1 MFRRYICAIDL
12 LRCALVA
19 LAVFLPSD
27 LALGQP
33 EPAGRYSLVLQGAP
47 LDDALEALVA
57 RTRIDLAY
65 DPPLVRDKQVTCA
78 AENVTSEDLLRCILK
93 GTGLDFYR
101 LSSGLYVLTP
111 AVKTAPLYG
120 RLRGIVVDATT
131 RQPLPNAHVMLA
143 DLANGT
149 AANDAGMFAFPR
161 LKPGRY
167 IVLATYVGYETGTAA
182 VDVPPGG
189 DAEAEIALQAEPL
202 LVQPVIIDGMQWRR
216 PSADLG
222 SESLSQERVRRNP
235 SSGASD
241 VLVGLN
247 SLLGVRVS
255 DATADIHVQGGE
267 TGEHQLRLDGAPV
280 FLPLNFASFVGPFSP
295 FAIGSIT
302 VHKAGFSAAE
312 GSQISGVIDIRHD
325 LNVTEPLRIDV
336 QADPLSANA
345 RLSLKRGAAG
355 GVQTTITTAGRV
367 GLWNLYSP
375 QALQNHLEQWN
386 TTDPFLFTLFD
397 RSGADNPRFEIR
409 EDVTAGNPGIGFN
422 DLHFA
427 SRVRFGL
434 LRSLHTSF
442 YVGQSRLGSD
452 LVGADVV
459 PIGSAVGDSGSPA
472 SEPFRDLFT
481 WDTGVGQSHFEAV
494 LSGRA
499 MARAGV
505 RGSFYRV
512 RHDYS
517 VPDSSRGT
525 GIGPNGEELSGVDD
539 GNRVYEVAAEARL
552 DYVLSRHHSLA
563 SGVELIQTGTR
574 FAILGTQS
582 DPIRHESTGW
592 RTTAY
597 VQDQVTLGK
606 RFSMDVGS
614 RVSYLPTHAR
624 AFFEPR
630 LSVRWDQPDGQL
642 GRWSARASTGRY
654 RQYIS
659 QFDVSSRSPRA
670 LLSSTRFW
678 LAMGDPE
685 LEPPAATHYSAEF
698 LWNPTSLWTLR
709 LEGYFKN
716 QDNILALDYSTE
728 PVPDQNMVQR
738 DFLIESEGTVHG
750 AGVQLQR
757 LVGLGRAELRYEYNI
772 ARRKIEGT
780 FECRTISFCEPLYAP
795 WNEPH
800 RVEFALDVV
809 PWDGLTI
816 LTRWKGVWGRTW
828 GFRQGYYDY
837 IGAFSSIADD
847 LPPDLIPKAENQINR
862 YRLAHPDEHELP
874 PIYQL
879 DLSGAYNVSLSN
891 ESSVQL
897 RVDVLNVLDRVNV
910 SEWHLEFDPE
920 TYFQQNEDGGYL
932 EKSERPLLPRL
943 VSVAVKW
950 TLH

>member
-1 MFRRYICAIDL
+1 MLRRFIRAIEF
-12 LRCALVA
+12 LRCALAA
-19 LAVFLPSD
+19 LVVIV
-27 LALGQP
+27 LAD
-33 EPAGRYSLVLQGAP
+33 PAFAQTTPDRYSLVLRGAP
-47 LDDALEALVA
+47 LDNALEALVA

-65 DPPLVRDKQVTCA
+65 DPPLVRGKQVNCA
-78 AENVTSEDLLRCILK
+78 AEHVSAEELLRCVLD
-93 GTGLDFYR
+93 GTDLDFYR

-111 AVKTAPLYG
+111 KAETIPLYG
-120 RLRGIVVDATT
+120 RLRGIVVDAET

-167 IVLATYVGYETGTAA
+167 IVLATYVGYETATTA
-182 VDVPPGG
+182 VDVPAGG
-189 DAEAEIALQAEPL
+189 DAEAELALEAEPL
-202 LVQPVIIDGMQWRR
+202 VVQPIVIDGIQWRL
-216 PSADLG
+216 PSHDLG
-222 SESLSQERVRRNP
+222 SESLVQESLLRNP
-235 SSGASD
+235 SAGASD

-302 VHKAGFSAAE
+302 VYKAGFSAAE
-312 GSQISGVIDIRHD
+312 GSQISGVIDIRQD
-325 LNVTEPLRIDV
+325 LNVAERTRIDV

-345 RLSLKRGAAG
+345 RLSMTRGRQG
-355 GVQTTITTAGRV
+355 KVKTTLTAAGRV
-367 GLWNLYSP
+367 GLWSLYSP
-375 QALQNHLEQWN
+375 RALQDHLEQWN

-397 RSGADNPRFEIR
+397 RSADNPRFAIR
-409 EDVTAGNPGIGFN
+409 EDATAGNPGIGFT

-434 LRSLHTSF
+434 LKSLHTSF

-452 LVGADVV
+452 LVDAEAVPAESSVGFADV
-459 PIGSAVGDSGSPA
+459 SSG
-472 SEPFRDLFT
+472 EPFRDLFT

-499 MARAGV
+499 LARIGL

-525 GIGPNGEELSGVDD
+525 GIGPNGEELSAIDD
-539 GNRVYEVAAEARL
+539 GNRVYEVAVEGRL
-552 DYVLSRHHSLA
+552 NYILGQRQSLT
-563 SGVELIQTGTR
+563 SGIELIQTGTK

-582 DPIRHESTGW
+582 DPIRHHSSSW
-592 RTTAY
+592 RATAY
-597 VQDQVTLGK
+597 LEDEISFGE
-606 RFSMDVGS
+606 RFAIDVGS
-614 RVSYLPTHAR
+614 RLSYLPTHER

-630 LSVRWDQPDGQL
+630 LSLRFDQRRGRL

-654 RQYIS
+654 RQYIN

-670 LLSSTRFW
+670 LLSTTRFW
-678 LAMGDPE
+678 LATVDAE
-685 LEPPAATHYSAEF
+685 LAPPAATHYAAEL
-698 LWNPTSLWTLR
+698 LWNPSRLWTVR

-716 QDNILALDYSTE
+716 QDNILAIDYSTL
-728 PVPDQNMVQR
+728 PTSDRSMNQR
-738 DFLIESEGTVHG
+738 DFLIESDGTVHG
-750 AGVQLQR
+750 AGVQLHR
-757 LVGLGRAELRYEYNI
+757 SVGPGRAEVRYEYNV
-772 ARRKIEGT
+772 ARRKIEGSY
-780 FECRTISFCEPLYAP
+780 ECRSDAECDPLYAP

-800 RVEFALDVV
+800 RLEFALDVV
-809 PWDGLTI
+809 PWTRFTVLA
-816 LTRWKGVWGRTW
+816 RWKGVWGRTW

-837 IGAFSSIADD
+837 VGAFASIADN
-847 LPPDLIPKAENQINR
+847 LHPDLIPLTQNQINR
-862 YRLAHPDEHELP
+862 YRIDRPDEHELS

-879 DLSGAYNVSLSN
+879 DLSGAYTHPLSDG
-891 ESSVQL
+891 STLQL
-897 RVDVLNVLDRVNV
+897 RVDVLNVLDRENV
-910 SEWHLEFDPE
+910 SEWHLEFDPK
-920 TYFQQNEDGGYL
+920 TYFQQNEQGGYL
-932 EKSERPLLPRL
+932 EKAERPLLPRL
-943 VSVAVKW
+943 ISVAVKW
-950 TLH
+950 TL